1 MRNAWLAVAFFYL
14 AIVLVGVCLLAGVQL
29 RAPSGS
35 LYDTWRLNY
44 EANQNAKKDLRKKM
58 EELRKEVTDNSSNFE
73 SLTHCMN
80 FFNAD
85 GTYKTE
91 VTDAQLLDQAKA
103 ARGQRKDSDEFKGD
117 LWCLVRGRAAL
128 IYDLRYGENV
138 GKDLAEDKTAL
149 DAEIAANV
157 AQYAALLKDR
167 EEFLAFK
174 QMESAWYFKTAV
186 VIPYDLMV
194 LLLVMFMG
202 ALGGM
207 VRLLRDYGD
216 PMRRSPEASEYFFIP
231 LIGLVVAIGGYILAK
246 TGLLL
251 LSTAKDE
258 ASLSP
263 FMIGLVGIISG
274 LLAKDVIDALART
287 GKKIV
292 QGESGQSGE
301 EGSDGSPPARPN
313 QSNLTNMAAGRDEP
327 DRAKT
332 RIDDHG
338 VE

>member
-1 MRNAWLAVAFFYL
+1 
-14 AIVLVGVCLLAGVQL
+14 
-29 RAPSGS
+29 
-35 LYDTWRLNY
+35 
-44 EANQNAKKDLRKKM
+44 
-58 EELRKEVTDNSSNFE
+58 
-73 SLTHCMN
+73 
-80 FFNAD
+80 
-85 GTYKTE
+85 
-91 VTDAQLLDQAKA
+91 
-103 ARGQRKDSDEFKGD
+103 
-117 LWCLVRGRAAL
+117 
-128 IYDLRYGENV
+128 
-138 GKDLAEDKTAL
+138 
-149 DAEIAANV
+149 
-157 AQYAALLKDR
+157 
-167 EEFLAFK
+167 
-174 QMESAWYFKTAV
+174 
-186 VIPYDLMV
+186 
-194 LLLVMFMG
+194 
-202 ALGGM
+202 
-207 VRLLRDYGD
+207 
-216 PMRRSPEASEYFFIP
+216 MRRSPEASEYFFIP

-292 QGESGQSGE
+292 QGESGE